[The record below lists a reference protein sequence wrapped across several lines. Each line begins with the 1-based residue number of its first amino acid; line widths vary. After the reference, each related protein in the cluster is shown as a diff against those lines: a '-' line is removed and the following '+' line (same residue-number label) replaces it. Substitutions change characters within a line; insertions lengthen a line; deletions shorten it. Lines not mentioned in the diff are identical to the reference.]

1 MTEEATPTFRIHK
14 IFTKDSS
21 FESPR
26 APDIFLQEQAWQPKI
41 SLQLNSESRQFNG
54 GMFECCLTLTV
65 TVNVPVEGKED
76 PETAYLAE
84 VKQAGLFE
92 IAGIPEQQLPHMLG
106 AYCPNVIFP
115 FARQQVCDLAVA
127 GGFPQL
133 LLEPIN
139 FDALFAQQ
147 QQQAA
152 PAAEGEESV
161 DLNLGDDKPETLQ

>member
-1 MTEEATPTFRIHK
+1 MAEEKTPTFRIHK

-26 APDIFLQEQAWQPKI
+26 APDIFVNDQGWQPKVG
-41 SLQLNSESRQFNG
+41 LQLNSESRKLKG
-54 GMFECCLTLTV
+54 DIFECCLTLTV
-65 TVNVPVEGKED
+65 TVSVSIEEKD
-76 PETAYLAE
+76 ETAYLVE

-92 IAGIPEQQLPHMLG
+92 VSGIADQQLPHMLG

-115 FARQQVCDLAVA
+115 FARQQVCDLAIA

-152 PAAEGEESV
+152 QKKQGEGV
-161 DLNLGDDKPETLQ
+161 DLNLGGDKPETLQ

>member
-1 MTEEATPTFRIHK
+1 MAEETAPTFRIHK
-14 IFTKDSS
+14 IFTKDAS

-26 APDIFLQEQAWQPKI
+26 APEIFIQDQGWQPKVG
-41 SLQLNSESRQFNG
+41 LQLNSESRKLKG
-54 GMFECCLTLTV
+54 DLFECSLTLTV
-65 TVNVPVEGKED
+65 TVSIAVEEKD
-76 PETAYLAE
+76 ETAYLVE

-92 IAGIPEQQLPHMLG
+92 VAGIPEQQLPHMLG

-115 FARQQVCDLAVA
+115 FARQQVCDMAIA

-147 QQQAA
+147 QQQAGQKTA
-152 PAAEGEESV
+152 EAAEGV
-161 DLNLGDDKPETLQ
+161 DLNLGEEDKPETLQ